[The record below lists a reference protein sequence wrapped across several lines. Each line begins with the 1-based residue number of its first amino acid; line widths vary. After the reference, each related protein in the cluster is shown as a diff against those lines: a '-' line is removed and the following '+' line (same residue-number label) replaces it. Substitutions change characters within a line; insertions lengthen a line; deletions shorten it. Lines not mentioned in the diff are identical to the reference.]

1 MFLEILQNSL
11 ENNCARV
18 SFLPKLQF
26 YQKRIS
32 GTGVSLEFRKI
43 SKNIFFT
50 EHLRTTASGEEET
63 FLVKSCFKKF
73 RKIERTITETKKQN
87 HITKRWILKR
97 KNFCNRAKFR
107 IDLVHRTFLFFSVYR
122 SFSKVCFYKKSLIEL
137 NMENTE
143 VKYSLGENS
152 PQRKHF
158 TAFNRFI
165 EVLQ

>member
-73 RKIERTITETKKQN
+73 RKIERTITETKNRTILQN
-87 HITKRWILKR
+87 YITKR
-97 KNFCNRAKFR
+97 
-107 IDLVHRTFLFFSVYR
+107 
-122 SFSKVCFYKKSLIEL
+122 
-137 NMENTE
+137 
-143 VKYSLGENS
+143 
-152 PQRKHF
+152 
-158 TAFNRFI
+158 
-165 EVLQ
+165 